1 MTLSNFHEKREHQI
15 AKCQELAEKRA
26 IEAQELYDRAHS
38 MADAIPFG
46 QPILIGHHSEKRDRN
61 FRDRIGRTF
70 ERATETAEKAKHYAE
85 KADRLENN
93 TAISSDDPDAIG
105 ALREKLKKCEEF
117 QERSKLLNKI
127 IRKKTTD
134 EQKIADLI
142 AAGFK
147 EATARAALVPD
158 SLGRIGVP
166 AYALTNNNGNMAR
179 IKERIVTLEKRRADV
194 EKMIEIG
201 DITITDSPTENR
213 VLIAFLGIP
222 DEWIRH
228 YLKSC
233 GFRWSPSNGAWQA
246 YRTASWKI
254 PMIVRFLTAMP
265 GYVNLQNIRDIN
277 GNVVG
282 KYEVI

>member
-105 ALREKLKKCEEF
+105 ALREKLKKCE
-117 QERSKLLNKI
+117 
-127 IRKKTTD
+127 D
-134 EQKIADLI
+134 
-142 AAGFK
+142 
-147 EATARAALVPD
+147 D

-179 IKERIVTLEKRRADV
+179 IKERIATLEKQRADV
-194 EKMIEIG
+194 EKVIEIG

>member
-105 ALREKLKKCEEF
+105 ALREK
-117 QERSKLLNKI
+117 Q
-127 IRKKTTD
+127 
-134 EQKIADLI
+134 
-142 AAGFK
+142 
-147 EATARAALVPD
+147 
-158 SLGRIGVP
+158 
-166 AYALTNNNGNMAR
+166 
-179 IKERIVTLEKRRADV
+179 RADV
-194 EKMIEIG
+194 EKVIEIG

-282 KYEVI
+282 KYEVR